1 MSTEVINDAEKRM
14 AKGID
19 ALNRELAK
27 LRAGRANP
35 ALLDRITVEYYGAE
49 TALNQLA
56 TISVPEARLLV
67 VQPFD
72 KTSISDI
79 ERAILKSDLGLTPSN
94 DGVVIRIAIPALT
107 EERRKDLV
115 KLVKKSAE
123 EAKVAIRNVRRD
135 ANDDLKKLQKDGE
148 MTEDELRRSTDVV
161 QKLTDKTIVK
171 VDEVAETKE
180 KEIMEV

>member
-1 MSTEVINDAEKRM
+1 MSVEVLKDAEQRM
-14 AKGID
+14 SKAIE

-35 ALLDRITVEYYGAE
+35 ALLDRVTVEYYGAE
-49 TALNQLA
+49 TPLNQLA
-56 TISVPEARLLV
+56 TMSVPEARLLV
-67 VQPFD
+67 IQPFD

-79 ERAILKSDLGLTPSN
+79 ERAIQKSDLGLTPSN
-94 DGVVIRIAIPALT
+94 DGTIIRIAIPPLT

-115 KLVKKSAE
+115 KVVKKSAE
-123 EAKVAIRNVRRD
+123 EAKVAVRNIRRD
-135 ANDDLKKLQKDGE
+135 ANDDLKKLQKDGDL
-148 MTEDELRRSTDVV
+148 TEDDLRRSTEDV

-171 VDEVAETKE
+171 VDEVADNKE

>member
-1 MSTEVINDAEKRM
+1 MSAEILKDTEQRM
-14 AKGID
+14 SKAID
-19 ALNRELAK
+19 ALTRELAK

-35 ALLDRITVEYYGAE
+35 TLLDRITVEYYGAE
-49 TALNQLA
+49 TPLNQLA
-56 TISVPEARLLV
+56 TISVPEARLLLI
-67 VQPFD
+67 QPFD
-72 KTSISDI
+72 KSSISNI
-79 ERAILKSDLGLTPSN
+79 ERAIQMSDLGLTPSN
-94 DGVVIRIAIPALT
+94 DGTVIRISIPPLT

-115 KLVKKSAE
+115 KLVKKAGE

-148 MTEDELRRSTDVV
+148 MTEDELRRSTDDV

-171 VDEVAETKE
+171 VDDVAEKKE